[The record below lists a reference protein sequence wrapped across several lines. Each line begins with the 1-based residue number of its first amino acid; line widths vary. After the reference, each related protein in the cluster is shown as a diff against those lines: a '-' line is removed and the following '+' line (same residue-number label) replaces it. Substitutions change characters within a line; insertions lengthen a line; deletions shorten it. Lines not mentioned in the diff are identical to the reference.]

1 MFYRILPFLAR
12 LFGVWTFDLIAKGI
26 AAGYFFFAPRRVMV
40 SVRFYGAL
48 FPQRGRAYHLWCTW
62 KQFQNFTSIYLD
74 RYLLQESGDISHTN
88 EGWQHIEHAIDRKT
102 GAIILMSHL
111 GNWEMAAH
119 LMKQKREH
127 MPLVLF
133 MGLRAKAQI
142 ERIQKEDLRRRGIR
156 IIAVE
161 KNEETSYELL
171 ESLRFLQAGGLV
183 SMTGDHV
190 WNPGQRVVSVSMLGH
205 EVRLPETP
213 YLLAMLS
220 GAPDPCFF
228 FAAHRQEAL
237 SPENLRAPV
246 HRKSIPPTESGG
258 HPHNGAGICGSP
270 GSPSAGQPIRMVPFR
285 AVSRPTTRMRVP
297 LGAHHAFCLIPSR
310 AIVKEPYRPGS
321 KLAGSR
327 FPL

>member
-26 AAGYFFFAPRRVMV
+26 AAGYFFFAPRRVSV

-74 RYLLQESGDISHTN
+74 RYLFQESGDISHTN

-156 IIAVE
+156 IIAVG

-213 YLLAMLS
+213 HLLAMLS
-220 GAPDPCFF
+220 GAPILVFF
-228 FAAHRQEAL
+228 SKRTGKKRYHLKACEPLYIARVSRRQRAEAIRTTAQEYADL
-237 SPENLRAPV
+237 LEDHLRA
-246 HRKSIPPTESGG
+246 
-258 HPHNGAGICGSP
+258 N
-270 GSPSAGQPIRMVPFR
+270 PFEWYHFE
-285 AVSRPTTRMRVP
+285 PF
-297 LGAHHAFCLIPSR
+297 LGPRL
-310 AIVKEPYRPGS
+310 E
-321 KLAGSR
+321 
-327 FPL
+327 

>member
-12 LFGVWTFDLIAKGI
+12 RFGVWTFDLIAKLI
-26 AAGYFFFAPRRVMV
+26 AAGYFFFAPRRVSV
-40 SVRFYGAL
+40 SVRFYSAL
-48 FPQRGRAYHLWCTW
+48 FPQRGRTYHLWCTW

-74 RYLLQESGDISHTN
+74 RYLFQESGDISHTN

-119 LMKQKREH
+119 LMKQKRQH

-142 ERIQKEDLRRRGIR
+142 ERLQKEDLRRRGIR

-220 GAPDPCFF
+220 GAPILVFF
-228 FAAHRQEAL
+228 SKRTGKKRYHLKACEAL
-237 SPENLRAPV
+237 YIARVSRRQRAEAIRTTAQEYADLLEAHLRA
-246 HRKSIPPTESGG
+246 
-258 HPHNGAGICGSP
+258 N
-270 GSPSAGQPIRMVPFR
+270 PFEWYHFE
-285 AVSRPTTRMRVP
+285 PF
-297 LGAHHAFCLIPSR
+297 LGPRL
-310 AIVKEPYRPGS
+310 E
-321 KLAGSR
+321 
-327 FPL
+327 